1 MLDKEIKV
9 INKKNEEKDNL
20 LINIKRSKAF
30 HSLNNINFSKNKKIT
45 KKQIK
50 LDRIINSN
58 LSYIEIVD
66 DIWIEIYN
74 SIRNLY
80 LGDQIVNVTYG
91 FMLPNN
97 IIEEDNGIKKNT
109 YEFENNR
116 VSKNNFINEII
127 LSIKEWNKLFSKTF
141 KKFSKNTLSVNFIN
155 KGFETNSNIP
165 SSFYYGKY
173 NLNDTKYQN
182 GNISD
187 IRLGMTTI
195 DNIDGILAETWSP
208 QGEIGKI
215 GSVGGDLRY
224 DKSEAWELDDIIYDS
239 VKNNKYKITDCFTSI
254 KFTTVHEFGHSL
266 GLGHSNVLGS
276 IMFPYAECN
285 ISYKKI
291 IPNGLDKSN
300 EDIFNL
306 INLYGGRNY
315 IWGTTNNNEIIINN
329 NNRKKIITYNWS
341 KTKLNKNI
349 IKIAI
354 SFFGNVWLLIKN
366 KNKNKIYFLKNNK
379 LKKMKNM
386 NIVSNDNII
395 DICCGY
401 DNSLWAIS
409 KKKIYVLNNNI
420 WKKINYNNNIKKL
433 NLSTKKLNLIKK
445 TKLNNFKNIFTNLN
459 GNIFLKLE
467 SNTLVQRQNISNN
480 TVNGTKWIYF
490 GKKIDSIYESFN
502 CKWKLY
508 NNNIYIKNNN
518 NNKWKIVDD
527 YKDTKQIAVS
537 PNGSVLKLTLDNK
550 LYILSDVSSIN
561 ASGKYWVN
569 IQHKYNINNIYMGMT
584 S

>member
-1 MLDKEIKV
+1 
-9 INKKNEEKDNL
+9 
-20 LINIKRSKAF
+20 
-30 HSLNNINFSKNKKIT
+30 
-45 KKQIK
+45 
-50 LDRIINSN
+50 
-58 LSYIEIVD
+58 
-66 DIWIEIYN
+66 
-74 SIRNLY
+74 
-80 LGDQIVNVTYG
+80 
-91 FMLPNN
+91 
-97 IIEEDNGIKKNT
+97 
-109 YEFENNR
+109 
-116 VSKNNFINEII
+116 
-127 LSIKEWNKLFSKTF
+127 
-141 KKFSKNTLSVNFIN
+141 
-155 KGFETNSNIP
+155 
-165 SSFYYGKY
+165 
-173 NLNDTKYQN
+173 
-182 GNISD
+182 
-187 IRLGMTTI
+187 
-195 DNIDGILAETWSP
+195 
-208 QGEIGKI
+208 
-215 GSVGGDLRY
+215 
-224 DKSEAWELDDIIYDS
+224 
-239 VKNNKYKITDCFTSI
+239 
-254 KFTTVHEFGHSL
+254 
-266 GLGHSNVLGS
+266 
-276 IMFPYAECN
+276 
-285 ISYKKI
+285 
-291 IPNGLDKSN
+291 
-300 EDIFNL
+300 
-306 INLYGGRNY
+306 
-315 IWGTTNNNEIIINN
+315 TNNNEIIINN